1 MNTFMRHQAAGL
13 AQCGRGLACLAVA
26 VAVAMLAAEPAAAQ
40 TTWSATPA
48 SGLWNLGSNWASGTA
63 PAASGTLAF
72 GTSTI
77 TTTTNNFAAGT
88 RFDGITFLAGA
99 PAYTLSGS
107 SFALGGNVTNNST
120 NLQTFRLNMTAV
132 SSASRTFTMTAG
144 GGDIELAGSYDAIGF
159 NLSGTGTLILSGSLR
174 GANANAITINADTT
188 LRVASPGSLPQSGDG
203 ANGLTRFGGGT
214 LDLRNDVG
222 QDFSAARLAWSSGTN
237 FFINVD
243 RAVGG
248 TGSNQTMTIGNLT
261 KSNNSN
267 TNFIVT
273 GSNGYGLT
281 TGTLTFGNNGNG
293 NSQAITNNAPGQLIV
308 AGYGFNPGTFGNYNT
323 LTLGGTGGSM
333 SIGGLRSDNQSVSAS
348 GTFGNG
354 SYSVV
359 KSNTI
364 TASIT
369 GPSNYAGTTTVQAGT
384 LRSTANAGLGGA
396 GIARELSRAI
406 GTVTVTGS
414 AAASA
419 VDFSG
424 VTANNVIAL
433 SGSTFGAS
441 LLNSNAAAATTLDN
455 GVAGITFTNG
465 GSGFTLANLNADGVI
480 SVSSG
485 GAAAQITSLGGS
497 LGTVTITNGGSGY
510 AIGNY
515 IQLTGGN
522 ATNNAN
528 LYITYQVSGT
538 GAGGSITAVSLFRA
552 GNGYTGLPTA
562 FTTGTGIS
570 SGATVGTVAGTGLA
584 LSYND
589 NFAVAGIRT
598 TSLGTDYTTAPTI
611 TTTSGSGLVATANVS
626 SVSLTG
632 TNNSIGGAGAMTI
645 KSAISGASAGFA
657 KVSAG
662 RLTLSAS
669 NSYTG
674 ATRISEGIL
683 EIGSTG
689 RINGSSGITIAG
701 ATAEFK
707 YNSATALTRPITFT
721 QGTISGTGSINTAVT
736 VGTNNVISPGNSPG
750 IQAYTSLHAWA
761 SGGTYEWELNALTG
775 TPGTAWDLVNVSSG
789 TFNLSA
795 LNATPG
801 NQFTL
806 DLITLDALNAAGSLA
821 VPYDGGSYTFA
832 IASYNPTNLVLPT
845 GFSNT
850 PSADLTSLF
859 AINLGNWQ
867 GVKPQISDIS
877 VRINSTAT
885 GIDLVIVP
893 EPGSL
898 ALVGIGI
905 AAAAWALRSRSPSRQ
920 RAG

>member
-1 MNTFMRHQAAGL
+1 MKNDSVTSQTRSFAPFRPGIGRCVAAAVAALGL
-13 AQCGRGLACLAVA
+13 AMLPAERGF
-26 VAVAMLAAEPAAAQ
+26 AQ

-48 SGLWNLGSNWASGTA
+48 SALWNLGSNWASGTA

-88 RFDGITFLAGA
+88 QFNGITFLAGA

-107 SFALGGNVTNNST
+107 SFALGTANVTNNST

-132 SSASRTFTMTAG
+132 SAAVRNFTMTAG
-144 GGDIELAGSYDAIGF
+144 GGDIELAGSYSSIGF

-174 GANANAITINADTT
+174 GANSNNTTINANTT
-188 LRVASPGSLPQSGDG
+188 LRVSSPGSLPQVGEST
-203 ANGLTRFGGGT
+203 NGLTSLNGGT
-214 LDLRNDVG
+214 FDLRNDVG
-222 QDFSAARLAWSSGTN
+222 QDFSNVRMTLGTATN
-237 FFINVD
+237 VFINVD

-261 KSNNSN
+261 KANNSD
-267 TNFIVT
+267 TSFVVT

-281 TGTLTFGNNGNG
+281 TGTLTYGTVGNQRNL
-293 NSQAITNNAPGQLIV
+293 AITNNAPGQLTM
-308 AGYGFNPGTFGNYNT
+308 AGFGFNPATFTNYSF
-323 LTLGGTGGSM
+323 LTLGGTGGSV
-333 SIGGLRSDNQSVSAS
+333 SIGGLRSDNQSTSAS
-348 GTFGNG
+348 GTFGTG

-359 KSNTI
+359 KSNAITATI
-364 TASIT
+364 TGS
-369 GPSNYAGTTTVQAGT
+369 SNYAGTTTVQAGT

-396 GIARELSRAI
+396 GIARELNRAI
-406 GTVTVTGS
+406 GTLTVTGS
-414 AAASA
+414 TAASA

-441 LLNSNAAAATTLDN
+441 LLNSNAAATTTLDN
-455 GVAGITFTNG
+455 GVAGITFSNG

-485 GAAAQITSLGGS
+485 GAAAQISSLGGS
-497 LGTVTITNGGSGY
+497 LGTVTLTSGGSGY
-510 AIGNY
+510 AVGNFLD
-515 IQLTGGN
+515 LTGGGALTN
-522 ATNNAN
+522 ARYRVDA
-528 LYITYQVSGT
+528 VDGSG
-538 GAGGSITAVSLFRA
+538 AITAISVNNP
-552 GNGYTGLPTA
+552 GNGYTSLPTGYTRA
-562 FTTGTGIS
+562 TGSGTNATFTF
-570 SGATVGTVAGTGLA
+570 
-584 LSYND
+584 NN

-598 TSLGTDYTTAPTI
+598 TALGSDYTSAPTI

-645 KSAISGASAGFA
+645 KSAISGASGGFT
-657 KVSAG
+657 KIGAG

-689 RINGSSGITIAG
+689 RIDTTSGITIDG
-701 ATAEFK
+701 ASAEFK
-707 YNSATALTRPITFT
+707 YNSATPLSQPLTFT
-721 QGTISGTGSINTAVT
+721 QGTLSGTGTIATAVT
-736 VGTNNVISPGNSPG
+736 VGTNNVLSPGNSPG

-761 SGGTYEWELNALTG
+761 PGGTYQWEFNALTG
-775 TPGTAWDLVNVSSG
+775 SAGFNWDLVNVTSG
-789 TFNLSA
+789 TFDLSA
-795 LNATPG
+795 LSATAG
-801 NQFTL
+801 SQFTL
-806 DLITLDALNAAGSLA
+806 DLITLTAGDVAGQLA
-821 VPYDGGSYTFA
+821 NPFDGGSYTVS
-832 IASYNPTNLVLPT
+832 IASYDPANFLLPT
-845 GFSNT
+845 GFANT
-850 PSADLTSLF
+850 AGTDLTSLF
-859 AINLGNWQ
+859 TINLDNWQ
-867 GVKPQISDIS
+867 GAKPQVGDVS

-893 EPGSL
+893 EPGTL
-898 ALVGIGI
+898 ALAGIGI
-905 AAAAWALRSRSPSRQ
+905 AAAAYAYRRRHS
-920 RAG
+920 